1 MRGVKNILPL
11 VFLLLVC
18 IQGYA
23 YPAKGK
29 LTRKEQTLEDKA
41 KKWDIDISQKFK
53 SDAVTGKPV
62 SGIFLV
68 KDLQNFFEC
77 LEYLPE
83 NFVKRSGINKIVI
96 LDDLALKNEPA
107 GGVACGNVM
116 VLRKGFHKHV
126 FYHEL
131 FHIFDDTVHT
141 NKQWCNLNPKDF
153 VYKGSSFY
161 EVELKKRDAK
171 KVEKNSWLNK
181 MMPHFVSEYAM
192 SFEHEDRAEV
202 FAAMVVEG
210 KDFRKRTAKSA
221 VMRKKMNMIMDMTE
235 SKRLLGRDFWKKRL
249 NGKPLE

>member
-1 MRGVKNILPL
+1 MRCLRYML
-11 VFLLLVC
+11 VLMALLLTCVTQDLYAKSKPRKKP
-18 IQGYA
+18 QGIEE
-23 YPAKGK
+23 KS
-29 LTRKEQTLEDKA
+29 RKWNIDVSQNFSNDK
-41 KKWDIDISQKFK
+41 
-53 SDAVTGKPV
+53 VTGKAV
-62 SGIFLV
+62 SGAALES
-68 KDLQNFFEC
+68 DLLRFFEC

-96 LDDLALKNEPA
+96 LEDLKFKDEPA
-107 GGVACGNVM
+107 GGVASGNLM
-116 VLRKGFHKHV
+116 MLAKGFPKHV

-131 FHIFDDTVHT
+131 FHIFDDTIHT
-141 NKQWCNLNPKDF
+141 NKQWCHLNPKDF

-171 KVEKNSWLNK
+171 KVEKNSWLNR
-181 MMPHFVSEYAM
+181 MMPHFVGEYAM

-221 VMRKKMNMIMDMTE
+221 VMRKKMNMIIDMTE
-235 SKRLLGRDFWKKRL
+235 SKRLLGRNFWTKRL